1 MFLFLSKF
9 LPPFIYP
16 VGLTCLLLALAVL
29 LGRRPRWQTR
39 LTAAALAVLWLGGNR
54 IVTMALLRSLEWQY
68 TPATIPGT
76 PPPQADVIVVLGGG
90 TRARAFP
97 RTANEINEAGDRLL
111 CAARLYQ
118 QGAAPRIL
126 LSGGNVPWLGPA
138 STPEAEAMADILV
151 AIGVPRDAIWTEPA
165 SRNTHEN
172 AVETQAF
179 LESQGIDDVILVTS
193 ALHMP
198 RAYGVFAKTDLDVT
212 PVPADYLVT
221 QADWEHHTQPDLV
234 IQLINL
240 LPRAENLH
248 WTTSA
253 LKEYVGIWIYGL
265 RGWL

>member
-16 VGLTCLLLALAVL
+16 LGLACLFLALALL
-29 LGRRPRWQTR
+29 LGRRPDWQRR
-39 LTAAALAVLWLGGNR
+39 LTAATLVVLWLGGNR
-54 IVTMALLRSLEWQY
+54 IVAMTLLRSLEWRY
-68 TPATIPGT
+68 TPPTISGA
-76 PPPQADVIVVLGGG
+76 PPPQADVIVVLGGA
-90 TRARAFP
+90 TRAQAFP
-97 RTANEINEAGDRLL
+97 RTASEVNEAGDRLL

-138 STPEAEAMADILV
+138 SIPEAEAMADILM
-151 AIGVPRDAIWTEPA
+151 AIGIPRDAIWTEPV

-172 AVETQAF
+172 AVETEAL
-179 LESQGIDDVILVTS
+179 LESRGVTNVILVTS

-198 RAYGVFAKTDLDVT
+198 RAYRIFAKTDLNVI

-221 QADWEHHTQPDLV
+221 REDWEHYTQPDPVVQLV
-234 IQLINL
+234 NL
-240 LPRAENLH
+240 LPSAQNLH

-253 LKEYVGIWIYGL
+253 LKEYVGIWIYRL
-265 RGWL
+265 QGWL

>member
-1 MFLFLSKF
+1 
-9 LPPFIYP
+9 
-16 VGLTCLLLALAVL
+16 
-29 LGRRPRWQTR
+29 
-39 LTAAALAVLWLGGNR
+39 
-54 IVTMALLRSLEWQY
+54 
-68 TPATIPGT
+68 
-76 PPPQADVIVVLGGG
+76 
-90 TRARAFP
+90 
-97 RTANEINEAGDRLL
+97 
-111 CAARLYQ
+111 LYQ

-138 STPEAEAMADILV
+138 SVPEAEAMADILA
-151 AIGVPRDAIWTEPA
+151 AIGVPRDAMWTEPA

-198 RAYGVFAKTDLDVT
+198 RAYGVFAKTDLDVR
-212 PVPADYLVT
+212 PVPTDYLVT
-221 QADWEHHTQPDLV
+221 QADWEHHTQLDPG

-240 LPRAENLH
+240 LPSAENLH

-253 LKEYVGIWIYGL
+253 LKEYVGIWIYRL